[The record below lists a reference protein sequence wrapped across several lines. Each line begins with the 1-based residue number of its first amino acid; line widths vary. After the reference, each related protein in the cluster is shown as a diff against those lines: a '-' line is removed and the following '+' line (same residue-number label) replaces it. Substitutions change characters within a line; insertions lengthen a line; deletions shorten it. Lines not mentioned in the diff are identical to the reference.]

1 MCSGAHTSD
10 CSRPRPVRS
19 VDLVRV
25 GLFAA
30 AALLLSACQATPPTG
45 TSSGRVP
52 VGWST
57 PAEAGDARPLP
68 DDLIAF
74 SDDWAQSLIRD
85 LPEIPEFADA
95 PSRATIIYG
104 DIVNKTDFVAS
115 TDFETVRERIKNQL
129 MKSRTFK
136 NHFRF
141 LISRAQLDE
150 LRRREVN
157 DPTMRDRFDQ
167 GHTYLLHGTMYRMGR
182 GDTHYFLMTFE
193 LVDFLTGEIIW
204 TDDYETKRYGS

>member
-1 MCSGAHTSD
+1 MRFPADSGSFSPGSPTCLPAQ
-10 CSRPRPVRS
+10 
-19 VDLVRV
+19 
-25 GLFAA
+25 
-30 AALLLSACQATPPTG
+30 LLLVLIVGALVVMSACQAAPPRG

-74 SDDWAQSLIRD
+74 SDDWAQSLMRD
-85 LPEIPEFADA
+85 LPEIPAFTEDRG
-95 PSRATIIYG
+95 RATILYG
-104 DIVNKTDFVAS
+104 DILNKTDFVSS

-129 MKSRTFK
+129 MKSQSFK
-136 NHFRF
+136 NRFRF

-150 LRRREVN
+150 LRRREVS
-157 DPTMRDRFDQ
+157 DPTMADRFDQ
-167 GHTYLLHGTMYRMGR
+167 DHTYLLNATMFRIGR
-182 GDTHYFLMTFE
+182 SDTHYYLMTFE
-193 LVDFLTGEIIW
+193 LVNFLTGEIIW